1 MLEIISL
8 NLISLYLQGF
18 QVSST
23 ALMQLPPIDVDQA
36 AIWTQLTPLQ
46 LTPDTIELAKGK
58 PYQSIYE
65 RENVGDNNPDEEDL
79 EELRRRDYERREDGY
94 EEEDNSYDS
103 YDRSNSDRS
112 DNEYW
117 QYQRRREV
125 LEEQKREIEN
135 QIEELDHTYRR

>member
-23 ALMQLPPIDVDQA
+23 ALMQLQPIGLDQA
-36 AIWTQLTPLQ
+36 AISTQLTPLQ

-65 RENVGDNNPDEEDL
+65 RENVSDNDQDEEDL

-112 DNEYW
+112 DEDYW
-117 QYQRRREV
+117 QYQRRREA

-135 QIEELDHTYRR
+135 QIEELDNTYRR